1 MTAAREYLNVYFA
14 LEIEAGYGA
23 VFASAL
29 CGLDK

>member
-23 VFASAL
+23 VFASAVRF
-29 CGLDK
+29 K